1 MLPLWQDIFKR
12 KQSEEEVNIRRRTP
26 QLPTTFN
33 PCVNCTT
40 QTSDPKIRLLS
51 VHTQA
56 TATFFHV
63 QPKMSARHICR
74 NISSTLAHVWLRHVL
89 EFLILLEGLGQCT
102 GQGNYYFKQE
112 CSFVCVCEYFCMCLI
127 VLFCVCCFFVGVC
140 MCVSVCVRACF
151 VCVY

>member
-102 GQGNYYFKQE
+102 GQGNYYFKHVRL
-112 CSFVCVCEYFCMCLI
+112 CVCVCVFTFVCVCLFVLCVFVACLL
-127 VLFCVCCFFVGVC
+127 V
-140 MCVSVCVRACF
+140 F
-151 VCVY
+151 VCV